1 MRYMF
6 LFFIYFYYLAS
17 LIPFIQEQKKPNN
30 IQRFSKFSKHYH
42 NFIYLFICI
51 TIIIIFLRYK
61 IGLYKSYPPYT
72 KSCPRDL

>member
-1 MRYMF
+1 MQELYHEVHVSIF
-6 LFFIYFYYLAS
+6 YFYFYYLAS

-51 TIIIIFLRYK
+51 IIIIFFD
-61 IGLYKSYPPYT
+61 T
-72 KSCPRDL
+72 KLGFTVS